1 MSEASSE
8 KAPPLFEPET
18 RNLSVTVKSLEGLNF
33 ATELGNQQIAVSILF
48 PGHNNDSLSPLL
60 PPAPKITFD
69 FTENYQIQFYPET
82 TINALL
88 QTPLEFFVYVCTPD
102 MKKQNQVVKFSFQFD
117 QLLFVQ
123 QYTAIIDGILLQEGN
138 GILPQEGIKANV
150 SFSWDTAIVQ
160 PEELEESIVATFN
173 LSAVT
178 ALPQAI
184 LNSCTT
190 PNNFSTHVF
199 TYTLVGHLPD
209 GQLLCMED
217 GKFSA
222 TSSDGTDA
230 VITFPNPQKFFINPE
245 RFEKWKETAENE
257 ENVSVYLIPEL
268 SPLLAPLGIN
278 PSQYSALFSR
288 IDIPFSQFAKPGR
301 SHFLGQVQVVSDPKY
316 SAEER
321 PYPSQMP
328 NGFPPEPV
336 DPTGRK
342 KLPARKQIQSSRQSA
357 KSKAAAGGKKPKA
370 LSAKDKKTLQ
380 VLQNVFQFG
389 ENDVFQESATQM
401 RVEIVLSKP
410 LIPRAVTPISTKPPQ
425 EVVPPLP
432 KLHGSRLANA
442 TNEYLRQINIAIDQ
456 LSTEN
461 DYNEDLKN
469 LIKEQIKP
477 SVVEVVKQVFLHKK
491 PPNVELTG
499 TLKANDS
506 VSQSEKDDSNSEIS
520 HSSNSSQS
528 NDTISSAF
536 IAELRSYLIVHMNK
550 AVNQRFKLTFPSNNM
565 IPTDID
571 VDTLTRRIQSQSIFK
586 SDDLDVLHS
595 KRCDLDPLNPQW
607 PYEYALFLSDQKDPR
622 CLDYFARAISIDYS
636 FKAAILGFCAQL
648 TKNGNR
654 ADALVL
660 LDMLYSNQPQDPVVT
675 VCLSVVYTLLESS
688 KCDEFLA
695 KISNMS
701 QRLNKSPYLV
711 AAAALI
717 DVHDTFISE
726 TALSKEQQL
735 QGQRT
740 KELLL
745 LLARFSQMTQEYQR
759 AQEYLKEALEMNQ
772 EDISLWRLLGD
783 FQFEAGDKDKAR
795 QSFTSV
801 LTLSED
807 PDPMACLKLALI
819 KLNEGEYA
827 AAYDLLMFTVQK
839 EESVLAWLALGVCCL
854 RMEEYDEADA
864 ALSRANELDRWYPLT
879 WGYCALLCIKMGR
892 LVEASQSITFAHSLG
907 LKDYRLI
914 HEIIEAA
921 SEVNLGETAQDI
933 LRELGEIKKEECY
946 PPFERENT
954 V

>member
-1 MSEASSE
+1 MSEAGSD
-8 KAPPLFEPET
+8 KAPPIFEPEMRT
-18 RNLSVTVKSLEGLNF
+18 LTVTVKSLEGLNF

-48 PGHNNDSLSPLL
+48 PGHNNDTMSPLL
-60 PPAPKITFD
+60 PPAPKISFD
-69 FTENYQIQFYPET
+69 FTENYQIQFYPDT

-160 PEELEESIVATFN
+160 PEELEESIVASFS

-178 ALPQAI
+178 SLPQAI

-199 TYTLVGHLPD
+199 TYTLVGYLPD
-209 GQLLCMED
+209 GQLLCIED

-222 TSSDGTDA
+222 TSQDGTDA
-230 VITFPNPQKFFINPE
+230 VITFPNSQKFFINPE
-245 RFEKWKETAENE
+245 RFEKWKEAAENE
-257 ENVSVYLIPEL
+257 ENVSIYMIPEL

-278 PSQYSALFSR
+278 PHQYAALYSR

-301 SHFLGQVQVVSDPKY
+301 SHFLGQVPVVSDPKY
-316 SAEER
+316 TDEER
-321 PYPSQMP
+321 PFQSQLP

-342 KLPARKQIQSSRQSA
+342 KAPARKQMQSSRQSA
-357 KSKAAAGGKKPKA
+357 KSKAAGGGKKPKS

-380 VLQNVFQFG
+380 ILQNVFQFG
-389 ENDVFQESATQM
+389 GNDVFQESAAQM
-401 RVEIVLSKP
+401 RVEIALSKP
-410 LIPRAVTPISTKPPQ
+410 LIPRCVTPISTKPPQ

-432 KLHGSRLANA
+432 KLHGARLANA

-456 LSTEN
+456 LSKEHEYS
-461 DYNEDLKN
+461 DELIK

-477 SVVEVVKQVFLHKK
+477 SVVEVVKQVFLHKN
-491 PPNVELTG
+491 PPHVELSDTLRSVEG
-499 TLKANDS
+499 TSGRDDRQ
-506 VSQSEKDDSNSEIS
+506 SQLSN
-520 HSSNSSQS
+520 NSSS
-528 NDTISSAF
+528 STKDVLSSAF
-536 IAELRSYLIVHMNK
+536 IAELRSYLMVHLNK
-550 AVNQRFKLTFPSNNM
+550 AINQRYKLTFPANNI

-571 VDTLTRRIQSQSIFK
+571 VETLTRRIHSQSVFK
-586 SDDLDVLHS
+586 SDDLDILHS

-607 PYEYALFLSDQKDPR
+607 PYEYALYLSDQKDHR
-622 CLDYFARAISIDYS
+622 CLDYFARAISIDYG

-648 TKNGNR
+648 TQTGDR

-660 LDMLYSNQPQDPVVT
+660 LDMIYSEQPEDPVIT

-688 KCDEFLA
+688 KCDEFMA

-701 QRLNKSPYLV
+701 QRLNKSPYV
-711 AAAALI
+711 AAAAALI

-726 TALSKEQQL
+726 TCLSKEQQL

-745 LLARFSQMTQEYQR
+745 LLARFAQMTQDYQR

-772 EDISLWRLLGD
+772 EDISLWKLLGD
-783 FQFEAGDKDKAR
+783 FQFEAGDKDKAK

-801 LTLSED
+801 LTLAED
-807 PDPMACLKLALI
+807 PDATSCLKLALI

-827 AAYDLLMFTVQK
+827 ATYDLLMYTVQK
-839 EESVLAWLALGVCCL
+839 EESVLGWLALGVCCL
-854 RMEEYDEADA
+854 RMGDYEEADA
-864 ALSRANELDRWYPLT
+864 SLSRANELDRWYPLT

-914 HEIIEAA
+914 HEIIEEA
-921 SEVNLGETAQDI
+921 SNVELSETASQY
-933 LRELGEIKKEECY
+933 LKELGEISKDDCY
-946 PPFERENT
+946 PPFESQTT